1 MSVAVILTT
10 IISMDFET
18 SNNYNPVPHNS
29 VSGFRLYFLNL
40 IKRVFMAIQEMKE
53 KLHSLIEATNNEIL
67 LQDLL
72 LEADSRIQTTNQ
84 HEAEGLSK
92 EDYDELISLVNEPP
106 EKDTISYD
114 ELKSSLS
121 RWFTK

>member
-1 MSVAVILTT
+1 MPIEVL
-10 IISMDFET
+10 
-18 SNNYNPVPHNS
+18 
-29 VSGFRLYFLNL
+29 
-40 IKRVFMAIQEMKE
+40 KE
-53 KLHSLIEATNNEIL
+53 KLHSLIDETNNEV
-67 LQDLL
+67 L
-72 LEADSRIQTTNQ
+72 LEDLILEAKSRINTTNP

-106 EKDTISYD
+106 EKDTLSYD

>member
-1 MSVAVILTT
+1 M
-10 IISMDFET
+10 
-18 SNNYNPVPHNS
+18 Y
-29 VSGFRLYFLNL
+29 
-40 IKRVFMAIQEMKE
+40 FMAIQEMKE
-53 KLHSLIEATNNEIL
+53 KLHLLIEETNNGIL
-67 LQDLL
+67 LEDLL
-72 LEADSRIQTTNQ
+72 READSRIHTTNP

-92 EDYDELISLVNEPP
+92 DDYDELISLVNEPP

>member
-72 LEADSRIQTTNQ
+72 LEADSRIHTTNQ